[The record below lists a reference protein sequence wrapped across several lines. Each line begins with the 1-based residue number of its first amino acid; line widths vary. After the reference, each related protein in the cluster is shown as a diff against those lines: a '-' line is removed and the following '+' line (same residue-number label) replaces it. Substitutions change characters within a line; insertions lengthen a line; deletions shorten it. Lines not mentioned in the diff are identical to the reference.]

1 MSATRHFVHVSCLA
15 LALQMLS
22 GCFVIH
28 GTTEE
33 WRNDDRSNYSMESA
47 FGQVAFLVREKNLYK
62 VDDGSRLA
70 IGIAPGI
77 PEWANET
84 SYKGRKRGMVGAIIV
99 WGALAPIMNCFLG
112 YPTIESLFLAPFDKG
127 IRMDSC
133 TKLGFMGCYEWT
145 EATKTELIEHGVHED
160 IAEISGYAGTEGARI
175 AGQTHD
181 GVRLLFEYPGDEI
194 MLAELKRHEKVAVAF
209 QASDYKYR
217 LFLPAKHFKDAYTFK
232 DIDVSDGSVEDT
244 QINYFAKAQT
254 AKSAVTNVLS
264 HKELGVKAKTIIK
277 AAEDLLAALPNMD
290 GETLGRL
297 EKNAELINAEAKE
310 IAETEKRA
318 AKARELAM
326 SHRKAVEQGWR
337 NEEALRE
344 FALRESPAIW
354 RTVQQLRTEVA
365 ERRKAIAQ
373 LRTDL
378 QEFGTNPDS
387 DPDYLKFCQD
397 VDAMLDSLAGIFVN
411 LEKAYIA
418 AKKFEATP
426 GRNDYEATMRAA
438 LEGGTKDAENAIRR
452 FKEMRDKK

>member
-33 WRNDDRSNYSMESA
+33 WRNDDRSHYSMESA
-47 FGQVAFLVREKNLYK
+47 FGQVTFLVREKSLYE

-70 IGIAPGI
+70 VGIAPGI
-77 PEWANET
+77 PELAKEGKKWI
-84 SYKGRKRGMVGAIIV
+84 GATIV
-99 WGALAPIMNCFLG
+99 WCVVAPIANCWFG
-112 YPTIESLFLAPFDKG
+112 FPTIQSLVIAPFNKEKRKNSWSGFG
-127 IRMDSC
+127 I
-133 TKLGFMGCYEWT
+133 LGCYEWT

-244 QINYFAKAQT
+244 QIHYFAKAQT